1 MIESALDSLSG
12 FLDFLIYFGL
22 GVLLMVIFWKIYTW
36 LTPHDEMALVREN
49 NVAAAI
55 ALSGALLGFA
65 LPMASAIT
73 HSQTLL
79 DCAIWGV
86 IACVIQVL
94 TFVVMRLALPHLPER
109 IAKGE
114 AAAAVLTAGLS
125 ISVGLINASAMTY
138 W

>member
-1 MIESALDSLSG
+1 MVQDTLYSLGG

-22 GVLLMVIFWKIYTW
+22 GVVLMGIFWRVYIW

-55 ALSGALLGFA
+55 ALGGALLGFA
-65 LPMASAIT
+65 LPMSSAIT
-73 HSQTLL
+73 HSQTLI
-79 DCAIWGV
+79 DCAVWGV
-86 IACVIQVL
+86 VSFVMQVL
-94 TFVVMRLALPHLPER
+94 TFVVMRFALPHLSER

-114 AAAAVLTAGLS
+114 AAAAVLVAALS